1 MEVAV
6 KDQVLLRVSDNKL
19 VPLESLEESIFK
31 TDPQDGE
38 NELEFILLNKLIG
51 SEADLKDIQLFSS
64 ADDDFNTSVNHI
76 DLQDLFKKP
85 ASSRKYDNIN
95 ISSSLIENDIQE
107 NFNFKSIMSN
117 QASFKSLF
125 EGLDV
130 SQLQTFE
137 QLFFNNF
144 SKIKNSFRKFKGLS
158 KDCLTELRHL
168 ETIQKCVDLLNKH
181 YLPKRNVISGQVHP
195 CDELKLQFQNLKDNT
210 VEVLQLYR
218 EGIQHLK
225 EHELHPKLQVDGKKY
240 LIDIY
245 YKEEQMNSFRDSLK
259 R

>member
-1 MEVAV
+1 ME
-6 KDQVLLRVSDNKL
+6 L
-19 VPLESLEESIFK
+19 
-31 TDPQDGE
+31 
-38 NELEFILLNKLIG
+38 ILLNKLIG

-85 ASSRKYDNIN
+85 TSGKKYDNIN

-117 QASFKSLF
+117 QAGFRSLF

-144 SKIKNSFRKFKGLS
+144 
-158 KDCLTELRHL
+158 
-168 ETIQKCVDLLNKH
+168 
-181 YLPKRNVISGQVHP
+181 
-195 CDELKLQFQNLKDNT
+195 
-210 VEVLQLYR
+210 
-218 EGIQHLK
+218 
-225 EHELHPKLQVDGKKY
+225 
-240 LIDIY
+240 
-245 YKEEQMNSFRDSLK
+245 
-259 R
+259 